1 MPEKENR
8 IYRMMPHN
16 AEAESALLGSILID
30 NRTADQLIP
39 TLKADDFYEVA
50 NRIVFSA
57 MRALMDDSSVVDTV
71 SVADR
76 LMLLGKLDEAGGID
90 YLTSLAESIPSAAGA
105 EHYADIVKRDSLI
118 RRVISAGNNIA
129 KKGYESVS
137 GTDAL
142 LNAEKEIYSISE
154 DLTEKDLVHASTA
167 LGAAMKEIQEVQAGI
182 VNNDAVYTDFPS
194 LDRMTHGLKPG
205 ELIIVAA
212 RPSVGKTAFALNI
225 AANACLKHTKTVAIF
240 SLEMPAQL
248 LVKRMLAHVSEC
260 SLSAMDSVGGLSG
273 PGTGKLYEAY
283 RRLMSANLYIDD
295 YSMNTPVDVLSKCR
309 RLKRDQGLDLIIID
323 YLQLMTAGGTGRS
336 SESRQVEVSEM
347 SRSMK
352 VYAKELGV
360 PVLLLSQMSRG
371 VDQRTDHVPKL
382 SDLRESGAIEQDADV
397 VMFLHKESQY
407 NPAIPE
413 DLVKLIIRKNRNG
426 PVGDV
431 DLQWD
436 GETTT
441 FRECVG
447 SDYRAE
453 HKEAPRPEY
462 HTAENKAEEGEDEDF
477 AEDVTETD
485 NGLMPFGQAAGA
497 DDVPFDLAPSDDA
510 FTEEEEKLEDEE
522 YAEEYSSEPVP
533 PPEDDDEE
541 YIDDLDDVEE
551 EGDLPF

>member
-1 MPEKENR
+1 
-8 IYRMMPHN
+8 
-16 AEAESALLGSILID
+16 
-30 NRTADQLIP
+30 
-39 TLKADDFYEVA
+39 
-50 NRIVFSA
+50 
-57 MRALMDDSSVVDTV
+57 
-71 SVADR
+71 
-76 LMLLGKLDEAGGID
+76 
-90 YLTSLAESIPSAAGA
+90 
-105 EHYADIVKRDSLI
+105 
-118 RRVISAGNNIA
+118 
-129 KKGYESVS
+129 
-137 GTDAL
+137 
-142 LNAEKEIYSISE
+142 
-154 DLTEKDLVHASTA
+154 
-167 LGAAMKEIQEVQAGI
+167 
-182 VNNDAVYTDFPS
+182 
-194 LDRMTHGLKPG
+194 
-205 ELIIVAA
+205 
-212 RPSVGKTAFALNI
+212 
-225 AANACLKHTKTVAIF
+225 
-240 SLEMPAQL
+240 
-248 LVKRMLAHVSEC
+248 
-260 SLSAMDSVGGLSG
+260 
-273 PGTGKLYEAY
+273 
-283 RRLMSANLYIDD
+283 MSATLYLDD

-431 DLQWD
+431 DLQWN

-533 PPEDDDEE
+533 PPEDDDDEE